1 MSRLTSSCGTSI
13 PVRLLGGLVSLA
25 CVVAPTARAAER
37 QVLLVAAAD
46 SYADLKRQLAWIG
59 PQIDNPGLAAMVE
72 SLLMLSTQG
81 RGLAGLD
88 VKRPLGLVVTSDGTD
103 IAVHG
108 FVPVKDLDKLL
119 TSLQGVI
126 GPAERAGDARRIAL
140 PSGLALTITER
151 DGWAVI
157 GQAAR
162 DDRPA
167 PAPGDPTPLVAKVA
181 ADYTLGVEAYPSRMS
196 AEVRRKLEA
205 ALDQAAA
212 ASAAQGQPME
222 PAAVK
227 AVLASLGQT
236 ESLALGIGIDDE
248 RGKVFVENRSA
259 AIPGSTSAAVSA
271 ASATGT
277 LTVGTPAG
285 AADEPPAIRGYIAQ
299 SIPETAR
306 AEFLEALDQTL
317 PRDADDSLTRT
328 VSRLV
333 RDLLGAALSAGGIDA
348 ALTIDTSTATKEKP
362 LPSLTAG
369 VRVNDGA
376 ALERQVK
383 QAFGAGAAIPGVKTA
398 FDVGKAGAASLHRV
412 SIDVAD
418 DELADRI
425 GDSLDLTLAVA
436 PNYALVLAGGDVAKR
451 AEATLAA
458 SGRPAAGVEPIAGLE
473 AAAAPLL
480 DYASAVAAVAPAARG
495 AEAARTAKSGLM
507 DLRVRPIDRGFATRL
522 SIDSGVLKA
531 AAALA
536 APERPLGPGGVPLP
550 EVPPGFPIPLP
561 R

>member
-1 MSRLTSSCGTSI
+1 M
-13 PVRLLGGLVSLA
+13 
-25 CVVAPTARAAER
+25 
-37 QVLLVAAAD
+37 
-46 SYADLKRQLAWIG
+46 
-59 PQIDNPGLAAMVE
+59 
-72 SLLMLSTQG
+72 
-81 RGLAGLD
+81 
-88 VKRPLGLVVTSDGTD
+88 
-103 IAVHG
+103 
-108 FVPVKDLDKLL
+108 
-119 TSLQGVI
+119 
-126 GPAERAGDARRIAL
+126 
-140 PSGLALTITER
+140 
-151 DGWAVI
+151 
-157 GQAAR
+157 
-162 DDRPA
+162 
-167 PAPGDPTPLVAKVA
+167 
-181 ADYTLGVEAYPSRMS
+181 
-196 AEVRRKLEA
+196 
-205 ALDQAAA
+205 
-212 ASAAQGQPME
+212 
-222 PAAVK
+222 
-227 AVLASLGQT
+227 
-236 ESLALGIGIDDE
+236 
-248 RGKVFVENRSA
+248 
-259 AIPGSTSAAVSA
+259 
-271 ASATGT
+271 
-277 LTVGTPAG
+277 
-285 AADEPPAIRGYIAQ
+285 
-299 SIPETAR
+299 
-306 AEFLEALDQTL
+306 
-317 PRDADDSLTRT
+317 
-328 VSRLV
+328 
-333 RDLLGAALSAGGIDA
+333 
-348 ALTIDTSTATKEKP
+348 
-362 LPSLTAG
+362 
-369 VRVNDGA
+369 RVNDGA

>member
-1 MSRLTSSCGTSI
+1 MSRLTPSCGNSI
-13 PVRLLGGLVSLA
+13 PARLLGGLVALA
-25 CVVAPTARAAER
+25 WVVSPAARAAER
-37 QVLLVAAAD
+37 EVLLVAAAD

-59 PQIDNPGLAAMVE
+59 PQIDNPGLAAMFE

-88 VKRPLGLVVTSDGTD
+88 VKRPLGLVVTSDGSD
-103 IAVHG
+103 IAAHG

-119 TSLQGVI
+119 ASLQGVI
-126 GPAERAGDARRIAL
+126 GPTKRDGDSRRIAL
-140 PSGLALTITER
+140 PSGIALAITER

-162 DDRPA
+162 DGRPA
-167 PAPGDPTPLVAKVA
+167 PPAGDPTPLVAKIA
-181 ADYTLGVEAYPSRMS
+181 EDYTLGVEAYPSRMS
-196 AEVRRKLEA
+196 AEVRRLLEA

-212 ASAAQGQPME
+212 ASAAQGQPMD
-222 PAAVK
+222 PAAFK
-227 AVLASLGQT
+227 AAVRSLGQT
-236 ESLALGIGIDDE
+236 ESLALGLGIDDSAGE
-248 RGKVFVENRSA
+248 VFIENRSVA
-259 AIPGSTSAAVSA
+259 VPGSTSAAASA
-271 ASATGT
+271 AAATGT
-277 LTVGTPAG
+277 LTVGMPAG
-285 AADEPPAIRGYIAQ
+285 AADEPLAIRGYVAQ
-299 SIPETAR
+299 SIPEAAR

-317 PRDADDSLTRT
+317 PRDADDPVTRT

-333 RDLLGAALSAGGIDA
+333 RDLLAAALSAGGIDA
-348 ALTIDTSTATKEKP
+348 ALAVDTTAATKERP
-362 LPSLTAG
+362 LPAVTAG
-369 VRVNDGA
+369 VRVQDGA

-383 QAFGAGAAIPGVKTA
+383 QAFGAGAAIPGVKTS
-398 FDVGKAGAASLHRV
+398 FDVGKAGAATLHRV

-418 DELADRI
+418 EALADRI
-425 GDSLDLTLAVA
+425 GDALELTLAVA

-458 SGRPAAGVEPIAGLE
+458 SGRPVADAAPIAGLE

-480 DYASAVAAVAPAARG
+480 EYAARVAAVAPAANG
-495 AEAARTAKSGLM
+495 AAAARAATSALA
-507 DLRVRPIDRGFATRL
+507 DLRVRPIERGFATRF
-522 SIDSGVLKA
+522 SIDAGVLKA

-536 APERPLGPGGVPLP
+536 APERPVGPGGVPLP

>member
-1 MSRLTSSCGTSI
+1 MSRLAPSSRTPLST
-13 PVRLLGGLVSLA
+13 RLLCGLALA
-25 CVVAPTARAAER
+25 CGLAPAAIARAAER

-46 SYADLKRQLAWIG
+46 SYADLKRQLSWIG
-59 PQIDNPGLAAMVE
+59 PQIDNPGLAAMFE

-103 IAVHG
+103 VAAHG

-119 TSLQGVI
+119 ASLQGVI
-126 GPAERAGDARRIAL
+126 GPTERAGDARRIAL
-140 PSGLALTITER
+140 PSGLALAITEH

-162 DDRPA
+162 DDSPA
-167 PAPGDPTPLVAKVA
+167 PSAGDPTPLVAKVA

-196 AEVRRKLEA
+196 AEVLRKLEA
-205 ALDQAAA
+205 ALDQAAT
-212 ASAAQGQPME
+212 ASAAQGQPMD
-222 PAAVK
+222 PAAFK
-227 AVLASLGQT
+227 AVLRSLGQT
-236 ESLALGIGIDDE
+236 ESLALGLGIDDE
-248 RGKVFVENRSA
+248 QGKVFVENRSVA
-259 AIPGSTSAAVSA
+259 VPGSTSAAASA
-271 ASATGT
+271 AAATGT
-277 LTVGTPAG
+277 LTVGTPTT
-285 AADEPPAIRGYIAQ
+285 AADEPPAIRGYVSQ
-299 SIPETAR
+299 SIPEAAR
-306 AEFLEALDQTL
+306 AEFLAALDQTL
-317 PRDADDSLTRT
+317 PRDADDPITRT

-333 RDLLGAALSAGGIDA
+333 RDLLAAALSAGGIDA
-348 ALTIDTSTATKEKP
+348 ALAVDTTAATKERP
-362 LPSLTAG
+362 LPAVTAG
-369 VRVNDGA
+369 VRVQDGA

-398 FDVGKAGAASLHRV
+398 FDVGKAGAATLHRV

-418 DELADRI
+418 DALADRI
-425 GDSLDLTLAVA
+425 GESLDLTLAVA
-436 PNYALVLAGGDVAKR
+436 PNYALVLAGGDVARR

-458 SGRPAAGVEPIAGLE
+458 SGRPVAAEPIAGLE

-480 DYASAVAAVAPAARG
+480 EYAGSVVAIAPAANG
-495 AEAARTAKSGLM
+495 AAAARTAKSSLV
-507 DLRVRPIDRGFATRL
+507 DLRVRPVERGFATRL
-522 SIDSGVLKA
+522 SIDAGVLKA

-536 APERPLGPGGVPLP
+536 APERPVGPGGVPLP